1 MKQGIQSHKK
11 LFSYAF
17 NNFAKGDIL
26 ITMNQKKSNLI
37 AEVLEPEAPN
47 SYVSFGIIKTNNN
60 EVLPI
65 YRIKKF

>member
-1 MKQGIQSHKK
+1 MSLAESLERAAVEMPEDADAIRP
-11 LFSYAF
+11 A
-17 NNFAKGDIL
+17 NGDPSRL
-26 ITMNQKKSNLI
+26 L
-37 AEVLEPEAPN
+37 EVLEPEAPN